1 MIHGA
6 DRTAAAIPVR
16 RILGYADRLCARAG
30 QTLRFMV
37 SSEMPYEASI
47 VRLVGA
53 PRDRDAGWEE
63 SVSWSASIAG
73 PYPGRVQAT
82 DAGSYAVVPGELL
95 RPGQSFTLQAAL
107 FATTPGSG
115 RQQFIMGQWS
125 DTEGRGAALRIDEK
139 GCLSLIAGD
148 GERTC
153 TLATAAP
160 LPARQWLL
168 VTACFDART
177 GQASLRQVPLGDK
190 PTRPLIADAPCR
202 FAPPLDE
209 TPFAIAGH
217 ASPDPAGKAVSR
229 HHFNGKIDSP
239 RVLRCS
245 VTGAEAERLLAD
257 AHPAVWKRH
266 LVAAWDFSL
275 DVTSSRIVDISP
287 NHNDGILINLPTR
300 AMTGWRWNGSEF
312 CWTGAR
318 EQYGAIHF
326 HEDDLYDAGWASDFE
341 LTIPEDA
348 VSGVYAARLD
358 TGSETEYIPFFL
370 VAPAGNA
377 TADLLLLMPTASYL
391 AYGNEHL
398 GMDVGETEALSG
410 HLTVLQKDDIHLG
423 IHRELGLSL
432 YDTHSDGS
440 GVCYS
445 SRLRPILNLRP
456 GKKSSWIGSNPRA
469 PWQFNADL
477 DLIGFLENQ
486 GYRYDIATDENLH
499 REGLG
504 LLSRYRV
511 VMTGSHPEYHSTAMM
526 DAIRGYT
533 DRGGR
538 LMYMGGNGFYWR
550 IAFSEDHPG
559 AIELRR
565 AEDGIRDWTCEP
577 GEYYHSF
584 TGELGGLWRR
594 IGRSPQALVGVGMAA
609 QGFDYS
615 GWFRKAPDA
624 DDPRAAFAFAG
635 IDDEII
641 GDFGHVG
648 GGAAGLEL
656 DRADFSL
663 GTPPHTL
670 ILASSEGHSNLTFA
684 VPEEVDNV
692 SDELVAT
699 RNRSLRGD
707 VVFLETPEGGAVFST
722 GSIAW
727 AGSLDHADYNN
738 NVARLTANTLNRFL
752 DPMPFPL
759 PEGD

>member
-1 MIHGA
+1 M
-6 DRTAAAIPVR
+6 TARNKTSASGLPVK
-16 RILGYADRLCARAG
+16 RITGYADHLSVRPT

-37 SSEMPYEASI
+37 SSETPYDASI
-47 VRLVGA
+47 VRLSGA
-53 PRDRDAGWEE
+53 PHGGNAQHEEPVEWSDR
-63 SVSWSASIAG
+63 IADR
-73 PYPGRVQAT
+73 YSGRIQST
-82 DAGSYAVVPGELL
+82 DVGSYAVVSGDLL
-95 RPGQSFTLQAAL
+95 QSGQSFTLQAAIFPTL
-107 FATTPGSG
+107 PGCG
-115 RQQFIMGQWS
+115 HQQFIMGQWS
-125 DTEGRGAALRIDEK
+125 ENEGRGAALRIDEE
-139 GCLSLIAGD
+139 GCLSLMTGD
-148 GERTC
+148 GQRTR
-153 TLATAAP
+153 TLATGVP
-160 LPARQWLL
+160 VIARQWLL
-168 VTACFDART
+168 VTACFDADAGR
-177 GQASLRQVPLGDK
+177 ARLRQVPLRES
-190 PTRPLIADAPCR
+190 PAQPVEIEALADVGVA
-202 FAPPLDE
+202 DDG
-209 TPFAIAGH
+209 TPFTIGAHVPGNSGEKVTSAG
-217 ASPDPAGKAVSR
+217 
-229 HHFNGKIDSP
+229 HFNGKIEAP
-239 RVLRCS
+239 RVLRRG
-245 VTGAEAERLLAD
+245 VTDAEAERLLVD
-257 AHPAVWKRH
+257 PSPGTWQRH

-275 DVTSSRIVDISP
+275 EMTSSRIVDLSP
-287 NHNDGILINLPTR
+287 NHHHGMLVNLPAR

-312 CWTGAR
+312 CWTNDRA
-318 EQYGAIHF
+318 QYGAIHF
-326 HEDDLYDAGWASDFE
+326 HDDDLYDANWDSDFE

-348 VSGVYAARLD
+348 ASGVYAARLD
-358 TGSETEYIPFFL
+358 TDTETEYIPFFL
-370 VAPAGNA
+370 AGSSGKS

-398 GMDVGETEALSG
+398 GVDVGETEALSG
-410 HLTVLQKDDIHLG
+410 HLPVLQKEDIHLG

-456 GKKSSWIGSNPRA
+456 GKKSSWIGSDPRV

-477 DLIGFLENQ
+477 DLIAFLEHE
-486 GYRYDIATDENLH
+486 GVRYDIATDEDLH

-504 LLSRYRV
+504 LLSRYRA
-511 VMTGSHPEYHSTAMM
+511 VMTGSHPEYHSTGML
-526 DAIRGYT
+526 DAIEGYL

-550 IAFSEDHPG
+550 VAFSDHHPG

-577 GEYYHSF
+577 GEYYHGF

-615 GWFRKAPDA
+615 GWFRRGPDA
-624 DDPRAAFAFAG
+624 EDPRVAFAFTG
-635 IDDEII
+635 IDEEII

-663 GTPPHTL
+663 GSPPHAL

-707 VVFLETPEGGAVFST
+707 VVFFESPDGGAVFST

-727 AGSLDHADYNN
+727 AGSLDHSDYRN
-738 NVARLTANTLNRFL
+738 NVARLTRNVLERFL
-752 DPMPFPL
+752 DPAPFVE
-759 PEGD
+759 PEET